1 MTTKIFNGQV
11 IFENEIKKSNLYF
24 EKGKITAITD
34 DELPFDECIDAK
46 GCYVSPGFVDIHNHG
61 GAGFEYVDATKEAIV
76 NASNMHALHGTTTIF
91 PSLAAHSL
99 GEMTDALDALEKYK
113 DDDEIIAN
121 LAGVHL
127 EGPYFSPTQ
136 CGGQDADQLREPDPK
151 EYMHM
156 IEHYKSLIK
165 RWSYAPELDCE
176 LKFLDELNKNGIIA
190 AAGHTDAKY
199 DAMKKAYDNGCK
211 LITHLY
217 SCTSTITR
225 EQGFRKLGVIETAYL
240 YDDISVEAIAD
251 GCHLP
256 AELLRL
262 IYKIKGSE
270 HMCLVTDSIRF
281 GGMVGEVIDTK
292 EIGESYIIEDGVAKL
307 PDRSAFAGSIA
318 TADVLVRTC
327 VKKAGI
333 PLTEAVKMMTKVP
346 CNIMKLSGKGLL
358 KAGYDADIVIFD
370 YDINMKNVIVG
381 GRAFKI

>member
-1 MTTKIFNGQV
+1 MTTKIFNGQ
-11 IFENEIKKSNLYF
+11 IILENEIKKCNLYF
-24 EKGKITAITD
+24 EDGKITAITD
-34 DELPFDECIDAK
+34 DDLPFDECIDAK
-46 GCYVSPGFVDIHNHG
+46 GCFVSPGFVDIHNHG
-61 GAGFEYVDATKEAIV
+61 GAGYEYVDATKEAIV
-76 NASNMHALHGTTTIF
+76 EASNIHAIHGATTIF

-99 GEMTDALDALEKYK
+99 GEMTEALNALDKFK
-113 DDDEIIAN
+113 DDEEIIAN

-127 EGPYFSPTQ
+127 EGPYFSPAQ
-136 CGGQDADQLREPDPK
+136 CGGQEADQLREPDPK

-156 IEHYKSLIK
+156 IEKYGDLIK
-165 RWSYAPELDCE
+165 RWSYAPELDKE
-176 LKFLDELNKNGIIA
+176 LNFLNELNKNGIIA

-199 DAMKKAYDNGCK
+199 DDMKKAYDHGCK

-240 YDDISVEAIAD
+240 YDDIYVEAIAD

-256 AELLRL
+256 PELLRL
-262 IYKIKGSE
+262 IYKLKGSD

-281 GGMVGEVIDTK
+281 GAMEGEVIDPSAS
-292 EIGESYIIEDGVAKL
+292 GESYIIEDGVAKL

-327 VKKAGI
+327 VKKADI
-333 PLTEAVKMMTKVP
+333 PLTEAVKMMSKVP
-346 CNIMKLSGKGLL
+346 CEIMKLSGKGEL

-370 YDINMKNVIVG
+370 DDIKMKNVIVG
-381 GRAFKI
+381 GRVYKV